1 MQIHIFDFITKF
13 ISLFLR
19 GYRKG
24 FIPQYALL
32 TLLERLKSCLDK
44 QGFAGALLIDL
55 SKTFTTI
62 NHELVFPNHF

>member
-24 FIPQYALL
+24 FIRQYALL
-32 TLLERLKSCLDK
+32 TLLERWKSCLDK
-44 QGFAGALLIDL
+44 QGFVGALLIDL